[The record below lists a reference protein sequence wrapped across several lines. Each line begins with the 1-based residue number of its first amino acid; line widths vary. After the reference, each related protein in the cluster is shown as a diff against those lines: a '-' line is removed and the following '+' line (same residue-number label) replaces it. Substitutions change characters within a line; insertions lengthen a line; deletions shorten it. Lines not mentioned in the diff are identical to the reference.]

1 MTEKGNNSS
10 YYIQTTSQ
18 NSFLEQRGKTNDRM
32 NINNRHLAEQN
43 PVLFVSRADE
53 RFGEL

>member
-10 YYIQTTSQ
+10 YYIQTASQ
-18 NSFLEQRGKTNDRM
+18 NSFLEQRGKTNDMM

-43 PVLFVSRADE
+43 PVLFVSRINE